1 MGAAKDEINQR
12 IGRLVDDKQI
22 EINERLDEIRSDL
35 GLNDEEMRQ
44 HLVGWEI
51 DLRDGW
57 IDFVQENQ

>member
-44 HLVGWEI
+44 YLVGWEI